1 MRIRFNNSPRLIVA
15 LRGEKNSVGMNLYSK
30 SLLFKITRIQFSILS
45 LPIPLIAALL
55 PALLLRVAVF
65 TFAASG

>member
-15 LRGEKNSVGMNLYSK
+15 LGGEKNSVGMNLYSK